1 MREDSSVT
9 RDEAQELIQRL
20 VGTRNQMALHQ
31 FEFGWVAREIL
42 SPEERARGMHVGL
55 GCYIID
61 QTGTVTVHGSL
72 PIPLIMEQYAA
83 ARGEGRIVGRQVWPP
98 LEPAD

>member
-1 MREDSSVT
+1 VT

-42 SPEERARGMHVGL
+42 SPEERARGMGL
-55 GCYIID
+55 GLGNYVID
-61 QTGTVTVHGSL
+61 HDGVVTAHRSL
-72 PIPLIMEQYAA
+72 PPPLIMEDYAA
-83 ARGEGRIVGRQVWPP
+83 ARREGRILGRQVWPSP
-98 LEPAD
+98 EPTAPPG